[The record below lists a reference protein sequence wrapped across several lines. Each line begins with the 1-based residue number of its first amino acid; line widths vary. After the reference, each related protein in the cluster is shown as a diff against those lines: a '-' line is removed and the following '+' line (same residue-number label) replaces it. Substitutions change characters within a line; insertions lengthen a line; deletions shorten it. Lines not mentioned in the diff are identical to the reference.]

1 MKNYFLTLLISV
13 FIVNSLDAQEDVEEV
28 VVTSSLTSSALADIE
43 DPLHV
48 VEGDDIDSSA
58 TQSLG
63 ETLDD
68 LLGVSSQDYGAAV
81 GRPVIRG
88 MTGTRV
94 KILNNGF
101 VVQDVSGMG
110 GDHTNEIDFNDIKQV
125 EIVRG
130 PSSLLYAKGTV
141 GGIINIVDDLIA
153 KKDFNEQEINL
164 GLETQS
170 VSEGDSQSFSYKN
183 NIAGFNVSLAFKDSS
198 FGNYDIPDGA
208 VIIMVRRFTPS
219 LLEGG

>member
-1 MKNYFLTLLISV
+1 MKNYFLTLLLSV
-13 FIVNSLDAQEDVEEV
+13 FILNNLHAQEDVEEV
-28 VVTSSLTSSALADIE
+28 IVTSSLTSSALADIE

-48 VEGDDIDSSA
+48 VKGDDIDSSA

-141 GGIINIVDDLIA
+141 GGIINIVDD
-153 KKDFNEQEINL
+153 
-164 GLETQS
+164 
-170 VSEGDSQSFSYKN
+170 SY
-183 NIAGFNVSLAFKDSS
+183 
-198 FGNYDIPDGA
+198 
-208 VIIMVRRFTPS
+208 T
-219 LLEGG
+219 

>member
-1 MKNYFLTLLISV
+1 MKNYFLTLLLSV
-13 FIVNSLDAQEDVEEV
+13 FILNNLHAQEDVEEV
-28 VVTSSLTSSALADIE
+28 IVTSSLTSSALADIE
-43 DPLHV
+43 DPLHFV
-48 VEGDDIDSSA
+48 DGDDIDSSA

-63 ETLDD
+63 ETLDE

-183 NIAGFNVSLAFKDSS
+183 NIAGFNVSVGFKDSS
-198 FGNYDIPDGA
+198 FGN
-208 VIIMVRRFTPS
+208 
-219 LLEGG
+219 